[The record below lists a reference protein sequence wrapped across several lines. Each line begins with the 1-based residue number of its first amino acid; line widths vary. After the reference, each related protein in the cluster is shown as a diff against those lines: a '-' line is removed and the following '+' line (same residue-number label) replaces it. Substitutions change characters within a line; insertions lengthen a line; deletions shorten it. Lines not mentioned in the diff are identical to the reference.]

1 MPIIH
6 TQKKEKKMS
15 KYINEYVVR
24 LKHDKGFINLRI
36 AADTTEKAIKLI
48 MKIEKAPFSAIR
60 SVKLVK

>member
-1 MPIIH
+1 
-6 TQKKEKKMS
+6 MS

-24 LKHDKGFINLRI
+24 LKHDKGFINFRI